1 MKQFCVNAPINS
13 VSFGQVTTSVLLEML
28 DRGIEPNIFPIG
40 GKIDL
45 SAQEVEQEKVSK
57 LEELAT
63 NSPSRHRKGDPSFK
77 LWHFNGSLESFSKE
91 QLLLTFYETDSP
103 TKEEL
108 NCFNSNR
115 VLLTSKYAME
125 IFEEKGVKPEYLPL
139 FFDHLNFEV
148 KKREYFT
155 DDRIVFNLC
164 GKFEKRKRHPEI
176 LDAWARKYGNN
187 TKYFL
192 QCAIFNPFLS
202 PEVNDKL
209 ISESLRGAR
218 YNNIQVLRPMSKNSL
233 YNDFLNS
240 ANIVIGMSGG
250 EGWGLPEF
258 HSIGLGKHSV
268 MLNAHS
274 YKDFITEENSVLV
287 EPSGK
292 VDSDDGLFFKKGEI
306 FNQGQFFK
314 WDEDDF
320 IDGCEEA
327 IKRVESNVVNEAGLK
342 LQDDF
347 PLSQTVDT
355 ILKKIEE
362 M

>member
-13 VSFGQVTTSVLLEML
+13 VSFGQVTTAVLLEML
-28 DRGIEPNIFPIG
+28 DRGIEPNLFPIG

-45 SAQEVEQEKVSK
+45 SSQDFDEEQVQK
-57 LEELAT
+57 LEKLAST
-63 NSPSRHRKGDPSFK
+63 SLSSHKREDPSFK

-103 TKEEL
+103 TEEEL

-115 VLLTSKYAME
+115 VLLTSKYAVE
-125 IFEEKGVKPEYLPL
+125 VFRDKGANAEYVPL
-139 FFDHLNFEV
+139 FFDKFNFRAKER
-148 KKREYFT
+148 KYFS
-155 DDRIVFNLC
+155 DGRIVFNLC
-164 GKFEKRKRHPEI
+164 GKFEKRKHHPEV

-202 PEVNDKL
+202 PEVNDQL
-209 ISESLRGAR
+209 ISDALRGVR
-218 YNNIQVLRPMSKNSL
+218 YNNIQVLRPMAKNSL

-240 ANIVIGMSGG
+240 GNIVIGMSGG

-258 HSIGLGKHSV
+258 HSIALGKHSV

-287 EPSGK
+287 EPNGK
-292 VDSDDGLFFKKGEI
+292 VDSEDGLFFKKGDP
-306 FNQGQFFK
+306 FSQGQFFK

-320 IDGCEEA
+320 IDGCEKA
-327 IKRVESNVVNEAGLK
+327 IKRVESNPINEAGRK
-342 LQDDF
+342 LQEDF